1 LKNKKPEDTVN
12 NNMRILS
19 WNVAGIRA
27 RLKKG
32 HMDFLANSDNDVVCI
47 QETKALPEQVD
58 VPEALKMAFPYRYW
72 NSCTGEDQKKGLSG
86 TAIWCR
92 RRPIREVRPMA
103 LSVSEGRVTAVEFER
118 FILVTVYTPNS
129 QGFGTDRH
137 AYRTGVWDDEFRE
150 WLIQLNAIKPTIV
163 CGDFNVARRDID
175 VKRPE
180 KWAGSA
186 GLLAD
191 ERENFEKLVTSGW
204 VDSFRARHKGETG
217 HYTFWNQKC
226 PWERRNNIGWRI
238 DYFLVPKG
246 KQGWIRDAGILPEVL
261 GSDHCP
267 TTLEIVPKTLKLTQ
281 E

>member
-1 LKNKKPEDTVN
+1 MK
-12 NNMRILS
+12 IIS

-32 HMDFLANSDNDVVCI
+32 HMDFLADSEYDVVCI

-58 VPEALKMAFPYRYW
+58 IPEALRTAFPYRYW

-86 TAIWCR
+86 TTIWCR
-92 RRPIREVRPMA
+92 KRPMREIDPMP
-103 LSVSEGRVTAVEFER
+103 LSVSEGRVTAVEFKR

-137 AYRTGVWDDEFRE
+137 AYRTGAWDDEFRE
-150 WLIQLNAIKPTIV
+150 WLLRLNAVKPTIV

-175 VKRPE
+175 VKRPVE
-180 KWAGSA
+180 WAGSA

-191 ERENFEKLVTSGW
+191 ERENFEKLIASGW
-204 VDSFRARHKGETG
+204 VDSFRMLNKGADQ
-217 HYTFWNQKC
+217 YTFWNQKC
-226 PWERRNNIGWRI
+226 PWERRHNIGWRI

-246 KQGWIRDAGILPEVL
+246 KQLWVQDAGILPEVL

-267 TTLEIVPKTLKLTQ
+267 TTIEIVPRVLQLARD
-281 E
+281 